1 MKFTLSWLKDHLD
14 TDADVGRIATALT
27 ALGLEVEDVTDRA
40 KDLAPYVVARVV
52 EAFPHPNADKLRV
65 CMVDLGQGEPPI
77 SVVCGAPNARTGM
90 TSVYAPAGTY
100 IPGKDLTLAVR
111 EVRGV
116 VSNGMLCSAMEL
128 GLSDD
133 HEGIIDLAADAPVG
147 AAYAAWAGLGDPLI
161 EIALTPDRADC
172 AGVRG
177 IARDL
182 AAAGLGRLKPLAKAE
197 PVAGTFP
204 NPVPVHLDFP
214 PEAAGACPLF
224 LGRLIRGV
232 RNGPSPKW
240 MQDRLTAIGLRPI
253 SALVD
258 VTNFLTMDVARPL
271 HVFDADGIRGGA
283 LTVRLARAGETLEAL
298 NGKTYALDPAV
309 TVIADAH
316 GVESL
321 GGIMGG
327 ARSGCTEATVNVYVE
342 AALFDTVRTAQ
353 TGRRL
358 GVESDARYR
367 FERGL
372 DPDFVAAGMDYA
384 TRLILEMCGG
394 EASEMFVAGTPPDW
408 RRTYTLRADRV
419 RTLGGVDVPAA
430 DQVRILR
437 DLGFHVTEGEPMTVV
452 PPSWRADVHG
462 EADLVEEVMRV
473 VGFDAIPATPLP
485 RTSAMTRPALDAR
498 QRRTA
503 SVRRAVAARG
513 MEEAVTWS
521 FMAGPLA
528 ARFGQVHDG
537 LRLLNPI
544 ASDLDVMRP
553 SILPNLIQAAGRN
566 ADRGFPDAALFELGP
581 QYRTPEPAGQQTMA
595 TGVRAGLAVQRH
607 WSGAPRPVDVHDAKA
622 DALAALEA
630 AGAPVGNL
638 QVTTDAPDWYHP
650 GRSGTLRL
658 GPTVLARFGE
668 THPEV
673 LDLLGAKGP
682 MVQFEVFLDAVPAPK
697 KKAGTAR
704 PLLRLSALQPVVRDF
719 AFVVDAATEA
729 DRVVRAVRGADKA
742 LVADVAVFDV
752 YRGPGV
758 GEGRKSLAL
767 SVTLQPTEKTLTEAE
782 IDAVG
787 QKIVAAV
794 AKAVGGVLRG

>member
-14 TDADVGRIATALT
+14 TDADVARIAATLT
-27 ALGLEVEDVTDRA
+27 SLGLEVEDLTDRA
-40 KDLAPYVVARVV
+40 ADLAPYVIARVV
-52 EAFPHPNADKLRV
+52 EAQPHPNADKLRV
-65 CMVDLGQGEPPI
+65 CMVDLGQGGPPI

-90 TSVYAPAGTY
+90 KSVYAPAGTY
-100 IPGKDLTLAVR
+100 IPGKDLTLTVR

-133 HEGIIDLAADAPVG
+133 HEGIIDLAPDAPTG
-147 AAYAAWAGLGDPLI
+147 AGYAQWAGLGDPVI

-182 AAAGLGRLKPLAKAE
+182 AAAGLGTLKPLARAE
-197 PVAGTFP
+197 PVAGTFA

-214 PEAAGACPLF
+214 PDAAGACPLF

-232 RNGPSPKW
+232 RNGPSPAW

-271 HVFDADGIRGGA
+271 HVFDADAIRGGA
-283 LTVRLARAGETLEAL
+283 LTVRMARDGETLEAL
-298 NGKTYALDPAV
+298 NGKTYALDPAI

-327 ARSGCTEATVNVYVE
+327 VRSGCTDTTVNVYIE
-342 AALFDTVRTAQ
+342 AALFDPVRTAQ

-372 DPDFVAAGMDYA
+372 DPAFVAAGMDMA

-394 EASEMFVAGTPPDW
+394 EASDVFVAGTPPDW
-408 RRTYTLRADRV
+408 RRTLTLRGDRV
-419 RTLGGVDVPAA
+419 ARLGGMDVSVA

-437 DLGFHVTEGEPMTVV
+437 DLGFGVTEGEPMTVV

-473 VGFDAIPATPLP
+473 AGFDNLPATPLP
-485 RTSAMTRPALDAR
+485 RTGTMTRPALDAR
-498 QRRTA
+498 QRRVAT
-503 SVRRAVAARG
+503 VRRAIAARG
-513 MEEAVTWS
+513 LEEAVTWA
-521 FMAGPLA
+521 FMSGTLA
-528 ARFGQVHDG
+528 ARFGQVDPG
-537 LRLLNPI
+537 LRLVNPI

-553 SILPNLIQAAGRN
+553 SIIPNLIQAAGRN
-566 ADRGFPDAALFELGP
+566 ADRGFPDVALFELGP
-581 QYRTPEPAGQQTMA
+581 QYRTPEPDGQQTMA
-595 TGVRAGLAVQRH
+595 TGVRAGLAVPRQ
-607 WSGAPRPVDVHDAKA
+607 WAGGSRPVDLHDAKA
-622 DALAALEA
+622 DALAVLEA

-697 KKAGTAR
+697 KKTGTAR
-704 PLLRLSALQPVVRDF
+704 PLLKLSALQPLVRDF
-719 AFVVDAATEA
+719 AFVVDAKTEA

-742 LVADVAVFDV
+742 MVADVAVFDV
-752 YRGPGV
+752 YQGPGV

-794 AKAVGGVLRG
+794 AKAAGGVLRG